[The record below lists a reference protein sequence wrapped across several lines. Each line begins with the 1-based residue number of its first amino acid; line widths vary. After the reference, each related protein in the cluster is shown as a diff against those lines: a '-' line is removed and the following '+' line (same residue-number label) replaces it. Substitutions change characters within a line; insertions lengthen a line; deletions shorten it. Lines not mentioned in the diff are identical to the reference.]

1 VLFRDGV
8 REKSHYCVGIYL
20 EKYVQQGVLEEEW
33 VMIFD
38 RMRSAR
44 HTDQYSF
51 QVHPSSEE
59 VESAFKTAKRFI
71 KRMERLIKER
81 ALG

>member
-1 VLFRDGV
+1 M
-8 REKSHYCVGIYL
+8 GIYL

-51 QVHPSSEE
+51 QVHPSLEE

-71 KRMERLIKER
+71 KRMERLIKDT